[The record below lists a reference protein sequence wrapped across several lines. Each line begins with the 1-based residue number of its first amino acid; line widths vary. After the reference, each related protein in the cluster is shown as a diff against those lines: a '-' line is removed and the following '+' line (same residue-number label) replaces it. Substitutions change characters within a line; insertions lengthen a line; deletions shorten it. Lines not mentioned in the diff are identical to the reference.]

1 MNSLEN
7 WFCASRLWQNL
18 TERRWLPW
26 ALEGSDL
33 GEHVLEVG
41 AVDDEAAVLPAL
53 HQPRTR
59 EMREVKRQR
68 GPRQVELLADAPR
81 RQARGPRL
89 DQQAERFQPRVVGQ
103 RGERVDRLRR
113 FHISRIME
121 M

>member
-1 MNSLEN
+1 MLCFRSCTATCTWKRFMALSFRGN
-7 WFCASRLWQNL
+7 
-18 TERRWLPW
+18 RR
-26 ALEGSDL
+26 GSAGAAAAAVL
-33 GEHVLEVG
+33 GQVADQLVHVLEVG

-89 DQQAERFQPRVVGQ
+89 
-103 RGERVDRLRR
+103 
-113 FHISRIME
+113 
-121 M
+121 